1 MVFEM
6 SMWTKFE
13 ENDAGKGQKFY
24 KVDKTLEE
32 NFQQRHI
39 VFNALSKWFT
49 LRSSVYT
56 ESFNSFKRSVN
67 LNLTIVYKN
76 YFQTRFKL
84 LKAWKD
90 IRILRYM
97 GGGSRNVHVDI
108 GRWSM
113 KCPCL
118 ST

>member
-1 MVFEM
+1 M

-49 LRSSVYT
+49 LR
-56 ESFNSFKRSVN
+56 
-67 LNLTIVYKN
+67 
-76 YFQTRFKL
+76 
-84 LKAWKD
+84 
-90 IRILRYM
+90 
-97 GGGSRNVHVDI
+97 
-108 GRWSM
+108 
-113 KCPCL
+113 
-118 ST
+118 

>member
-1 MVFEM
+1 M

-13 ENDAGKGQKFY
+13 ENDGGKGQKFY

-67 LNLTIVYKN
+67 LNLTIVYRN

-84 LKAWKD
+84 LKA
-90 IRILRYM
+90 
-97 GGGSRNVHVDI
+97 
-108 GRWSM
+108 
-113 KCPCL
+113 
-118 ST
+118 

>member
-1 MVFEM
+1 M

-13 ENDAGKGQKFY
+13 ENEAGKGQKFY

-67 LNLTIVYKN
+67 LNLTIVHRN
-76 YFQTRFKL
+76 YFQTQFKL

-97 GGGSRNVHVDI
+97 GGGSMNVHVDI

>member
-24 KVDKTLEE
+24 KVDKS
-32 NFQQRHI
+32 QRHI

-67 LNLTIVYKN
+67 LNLTIVHRN
-76 YFQTRFKL
+76 YFQTQFKL

-97 GGGSRNVHVDI
+97 GGGSMNVHLDI